1 MYKKYLILMLLFI
14 SSFYSLYTQA
24 DDEGFSS
31 FFNSFFGKE
40 LDVAPVKNAL
50 YLEECGACHFAY
62 QPGLLPSRSWK
73 KMLSQQEAKNHF
85 EEDITFDDKTVE
97 AQLMHYLTSNAA
109 EYSSFKR
116 SRKIMRSLSNNASPL
131 QISETPYIKRK
142 HAEIPKKLIIQPEVG
157 SIANCEACHKKASKG
172 NYDDDEVSI
181 PNAWGY
187 SWD

>member
-1 MYKKYLILMLLFI
+1 MLLFI

-73 KMLSQQEAKNHF
+73 KNA
-85 EEDITFDDKTVE
+85 
-97 AQLMHYLTSNAA
+97 LTTRSK
-109 EYSSFKR
+109 ESF
-116 SRKIMRSLSNNASPL
+116 
-131 QISETPYIKRK
+131 
-142 HAEIPKKLIIQPEVG
+142 
-157 SIANCEACHKKASKG
+157 
-172 NYDDDEVSI
+172 
-181 PNAWGY
+181 
-187 SWD
+187 

>member
-31 FFNSFFGKE
+31 FFNSFFDKE

-62 QPGLLPSRSWK
+62 QPGLLPSRSWE

-85 EEDITFDDKTVE
+85 EEDIAFEDKAVK

-116 SRKIMRSLSNNASPL
+116 SRKIMRSLPSSASPL
-131 QISETPYIKRK
+131 RISETPYIKRK
-142 HAEIPKKLIIQPEVG
+142 HGEISEKLIVQPDVG
-157 SIANCEACHKKASKG
+157 SIANCEACHQSASKG
-172 NYDDDEVSI
+172 IYDDDEIQI
-181 PNAWGY
+181 PNAGLF
-187 SWD
+187 D

>member
-1 MYKKYLILMLLFI
+1 MLLFI

-109 EYSSFKR
+109 HDSMHIAQEGFIAFLCIVAIYIIWKEIIDNRHSVKSLEQSLKKVKKDKETYSKQVQVLRVGLLKVLNSQFEQWSLR
-116 SRKIMRSLSNNASPL
+116 S
-131 QISETPYIKRK
+131 
-142 HAEIPKKLIIQPEVG
+142 
-157 SIANCEACHKKASKG
+157 
-172 NYDDDEVSI
+172 
-181 PNAWGY
+181 
-187 SWD
+187 